1 MRKSWRQF
9 FSCHSL
15 SAAEHFTL
23 APSAAGQARLSG
35 DEKMKTIVIE
45 IDEAQPQPARVQ
57 LAADFLRQGKLV
69 AFPTETVYGIGAN
82 ALSAEAAAKIYQAKG
97 RPSDNPLI
105 VHLAEW
111 TEATR
116 YVEAIDERVE
126 RLAAAFW
133 PGPLTMIFKKRDN
146 IPSTITG
153 GLNTVGIRIPRHPVA
168 RAILRACGLPIAAPS
183 ANLSGRPSP
192 TEFAHV
198 AEDLNGRVDMIIRSG
213 SAEVGLESTVIDMS
227 REIPVILRP
236 GAVTQSMIETVIGG
250 VRINRGS
257 LKDSEVPVAPGMKYR
272 HYAPKGKVSLLPP
285 AGEAE
290 TLAALRAGLEAAAR
304 QGRKA
309 AALVPAE
316 YAEQLSPY
324 LCFSLGSRENPA
336 EIACHLFDGLRF
348 MDSHQVEE
356 IFAVSYPEEGL
367 GEAIMNRLRKA
378 AGK

>member
-1 MRKSWRQF
+1 
-9 FSCHSL
+9 
-15 SAAEHFTL
+15 
-23 APSAAGQARLSG
+23 
-35 DEKMKTIVIE
+35 MKTIVLE
-45 IDEAQPQPARVQ
+45 IDEKEPQPERVK

-82 ALSAEAAAKIYQAKG
+82 ALSAEAAAKIYEAKG

-111 TEATR
+111 AEADR
-116 YVEAIDERVE
+116 YVEAISERA
-126 RLAAAFW
+126 RCLAAAFC
-133 PGPLTMIFKKRDN
+133 PGPLTMIFKKQDN
-146 IPSTITG
+146 IPAAITG

-168 RAILRACGLPIAAPS
+168 HAVLRACGLPIAAPS

-192 TEFAHV
+192 TEFVHV
-198 AEDLNGRVDMIIRSG
+198 VEDLDGRVDMIIRSG

-227 REIPVILRP
+227 REVPVILRP
-236 GAVTQSMIETVIGG
+236 GAVTQAMIEAVIGE
-250 VRINRGS
+250 VQINRGR

-272 HYAPKGKVSLLPP
+272 HYAPKGKVYLLP
-285 AGEAE
+285 AADEAAN
-290 TLAALRAGLEAAAR
+290 LAALRSGLEAAGR

-324 LCFSLGSRENPA
+324 LCFSLGSRENLA
-336 EIACHLFDGLRF
+336 EIASHLFDGLRF
-348 MDSHQVEE
+348 MDSHEIEE
-356 IFAVSYPEEGL
+356 IFAVSYPEEGI
-367 GEAIMNRLRKA
+367 GAAIMNRLRKA